1 MRRLNF
7 NKDGDEA
14 PQGFQRPRTGPAG
27 GNAVRGHFT
36 PGPNG
41 PRFARPPGFKGQRA
55 GGPGGA
61 RFGAGGGKRPP
72 MKRAGGAKKA
82 KDDEK
87 KKEREQAKQTGIK
100 SLSEEVQAYVREQQ
114 VGGPERLYKPSV
126 TLESLVGWGPAVATN
141 TALGQAD
148 MAFRSVKTLGGGR
161 GAGEEEQSF
170 KIDDVKKWLVANK
183 PIYFSNFE
191 QKKAVIETL
200 SHEKRNKMVQ
210 RYMQSL
216 VSRIQGDNGNNWGA
230 FVQSLKAWATELA
243 SSEEGKKVGEDLIK
257 SNARPEEWLK
267 ALAEARVAA
276 KLDNMAKDYKTH
288 NTENTKEAIR
298 KFVLKGEHPE
308 VKYAEDVYGK
318 LATYHAQGSTYT
330 IADGAKFDEKIRKLI
345 KVAPTGQTAPKQATP
360 SAESTA

>member
-1 MRRLNF
+1 MMRKLNL
-7 NKDGDEA
+7 NQDGAAEG
-14 PQGFQRPRTGPAG
+14 PQGFQRPRTGPPGANG
-27 GNAVRGHFT
+27 VRGRFT

-41 PRFARPPGFKGQRA
+41 PRFARPPGFRGQQA
-55 GGPGGA
+55 GGPGS

-72 MKRAGGAKKA
+72 PKRTGGAKKK
-82 KDDEK
+82 KDDEEK
-87 KKEREQAKQTGIK
+87 KKRQAAKETGMK
-100 SLSEEVQAYVREQQ
+100 GLSEEVQAYVREQQ

-148 MAFRSVKTLGGGR
+148 MAFRSVRTLGGGR

-183 PIYFSNFE
+183 PIYFSNVE
-191 QKKAVIETL
+191 QKKAAIETL
-200 SHEKRNKMVQ
+200 SHEKRNKLVQ
-210 RYMQSL
+210 RYMHAI
-216 VSRIQGDNGNNWGA
+216 VKNIQGDKGNNWGA
-230 FVQSLKAWATELA
+230 FVESLKAWATEMA
-243 SSEEGKKVGEDLIK
+243 SSEEGRKLGEGLIK
-257 SNARPEEWLK
+257 SDARPEEWLK
-267 ALAEARVAA
+267 AVAEARAA
-276 KLDNMAKDYKTH
+276 AQLDSLAKGFKTQ
-288 NTENTKEAIR
+288 NTKNTKEAIH

-345 KVAPTGQTAPKQATP
+345 KVPPTGQAAPRAG
-360 SAESTA
+360 STA